1 MSKVLN
7 NTDYIRPFSQEEM
20 EEILIKKVQKA
31 QKKG

>member
-1 MSKVLN
+1 MSKVLI
-7 NTDYIRPFSQEEM
+7 NTDYIRPFSHEEM